1 MEAVAAWI
9 EESPYAQ
16 ILGVGID
23 AITPECVRLVLPF
36 TEGNTNP
43 GQVLHGG
50 VAASLVALAAQALA
64 RASLAPVAAPYHS
77 AALQVT
83 YLAAAKAEAVI
94 AEARLLRAGRELG
107 FVDVQLRTPGGKEIA
122 QGLVTVR
129 GRSGNAEAAL
139 PESRGDHGE
148 TEPGPMGPHITKTP
162 FMGRLGLRV
171 EHMSGGTSRI
181 GLPLRNELADASGGV
196 HEGAALALLDTTG
209 AMAAWAV
216 TGPGPYR
223 ASTPALQAQFLAPP
237 PAEDLIAYGRAVHR
251 EGEAHWC
258 DVEVAGTRS
267 RRVFLRGTV
276 LYRIVT

>member
-1 MEAVAAWI
+1 MESVAAWI
-9 EESPYAQ
+9 EASPYAQ
-16 ILGVGID
+16 MLGVGID
-23 AITPECVRLVLPF
+23 EITTERVRLVLPF
-36 TEGNTNP
+36 AAGNTNP

-50 VAASLVALAAQALA
+50 VAASLVAIAAQAVA
-64 RASLAPVAAPYHS
+64 RASLAADAAPFQS
-77 AALQVT
+77 AALQLT

-94 AEARLLRAGRELG
+94 AEARLLRAGKELA
-107 FVDVQLRTPGGKEIA
+107 FIDVQLRTPDGKAISQA
-122 QGLVTVR
+122 LVTVR
-129 GRSGNAEAAL
+129 GRGGDAKTAL
-139 PESRGDHGE
+139 PESRGDHGDA
-148 TEPGPMGPHITKTP
+148 EPGPMGPHIAKTP

-181 GLPLRNELADASGGV
+181 ALPLRNELSDASGGV

-251 EGEAHWC
+251 EAEAHWC
-258 DVEVAGTRS
+258 DVEVAGAAS
-267 RRVFLRGTV
+267 HRVFARGTV